1 MLDNIEIIGGLYG
14 ANIGNQQYTTK
25 NLKISDSVVCVSQIW
40 NWGWT
45 YQGLT
50 LSNCS
55 TALSMV
61 KGGPGSQTVGSVLVI
76 DSTIQNCRV
85 FVDTAWQES
94 PWSNGSVVIENVALE
109 NVPIAVQASNRTVLE
124 GSTESTTIEAWG
136 QGHSYT
142 PAGPNNFQGALAP
155 HQRPRSLLARDS
167 SRYYTKSKPQY
178 ERLPTSAFVSVRDA
192 GATGDG
198 STDDTSALQTALDN
212 AVRDNKIV
220 FFDQGTYKITRTLV
234 FPPGSRIV
242 GEALPVIMAS
252 GRLWS
257 NMDQP
262 APVIQIGKPGDTGFF
277 EWSDMLVSTQGSTP
291 GAVLI
296 EWNLDADEGS
306 GMWEVHTRIGGFAG
320 SQLQVPECPTSAQPS
335 KECEAAYM
343 AMHITASARRA
354 YLENVWLWAA
364 DHDLD
369 DGRDTRISVYTGRGL
384 LVEGK
389 NVWLYVMR
397 PFSSVV
403 MLIANYRST
412 DTELARNTT
421 LYTNTNYQTPNPSSS
436 ASSKANL
443 REYPTLLYPNNAT
456 HLTNS
461 SYYQPNPDAKH
472 SPYPPNATIK
482 DPDYST
488 CLPGNCNSL
497 GLRLLD
503 TRNTVIYGAGLYSFF
518 NDYDTSCSAAN
529 STEDCQSEVFKLDG
543 ENRGLVVYTLSTV
556 GTENMVVGE
565 GESLARAD
573 DNKATF
579 ADTIAVFD
587 LGG

>member
-1 MLDNIEIIGGLYG
+1 MIDNIEIIGGLYG
-14 ANIGNQQYTTK
+14 ANIGNQQYTSK
-25 NLKISDSVVCVSQIW
+25 NLRISDSVVCISQIW

-61 KGGPGSQTVGSVLVI
+61 NGGPGSQTVGSVLVI

-136 QGHSYT
+136 QGHNYT
-142 PAGPNNFQGALAP
+142 PDGPNNFQGALAP
-155 HQRPRSLLARDS
+155 HQRPQSLLARDS

-212 AVRDNKIV
+212 AVRDDKIV
-220 FFDQGTYKITRTLV
+220 FFDQGTYKITQTLV

-257 NMDQP
+257 NMNQP

-343 AMHITASARRA
+343 AMHITASASRA

-389 NVWLYVMR
+389 NVWLYVMQY
-397 PFSSVV
+397 SA
-403 MLIANYRST
+403 LIAH
-412 DTELARNTT
+412 
-421 LYTNTNYQTPNPSSS
+421 
-436 ASSKANL
+436 AS
-443 REYPTLLYPNNAT
+443 
-456 HLTNS
+456 
-461 SYYQPNPDAKH
+461 
-472 SPYPPNATIK
+472 
-482 DPDYST
+482 
-488 CLPGNCNSL
+488 C
-497 GLRLLD
+497 
-503 TRNTVIYGAGLYSFF
+503 
-518 NDYDTSCSAAN
+518 
-529 STEDCQSEVFKLDG
+529 
-543 ENRGLVVYTLSTV
+543 
-556 GTENMVVGE
+556 
-565 GESLARAD
+565 
-573 DNKATF
+573 
-579 ADTIAVFD
+579 
-587 LGG
+587 